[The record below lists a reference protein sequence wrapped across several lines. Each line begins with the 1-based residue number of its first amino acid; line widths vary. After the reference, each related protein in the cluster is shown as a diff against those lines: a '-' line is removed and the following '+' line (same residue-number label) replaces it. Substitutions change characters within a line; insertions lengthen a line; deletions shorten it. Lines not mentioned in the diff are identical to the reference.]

1 MMARRAA
8 GSSSPAAWPSPTR
21 SKRFDRGAAPD
32 RWPVNRGTTST
43 TGTANTAYKTLVSR
57 HPPKIVSKPPPPPR
71 RRKRHTAPNPQQHE
85 EAGQPP
91 LGFWAPAGPK
101 KLWGAATLAT
111 PPPTGDHP
119 QARSAL
125 TAPHDAGSE
134 SRPAPAGSDADG
146 PDGPAPHQA
155 QSHFANP
162 PTSKLSSKVDA
173 SGICHSRP
181 SQRNRRSP
189 GNRPNPRRRSNGDNQ
204 PISISAKKVTSSQR
218 IMTPV

>member
-43 TGTANTAYKTLVSR
+43 TGTANTAYKTLVS
-57 HPPKIVSKPPPPPR
+57 PPSPAKLGRAAPPPPR
-71 RRKRHTAPNPQQHE
+71 
-85 EAGQPP
+85 
-91 LGFWAPAGPK
+91 
-101 KLWGAATLAT
+101 ATPT
-111 PPPTGDHP
+111 PPPPGDHP
-119 QARSAL
+119 QARSAR

-146 PDGPAPHQA
+146 PDGPARHQA

-173 SGICHSRP
+173 SGICPSRP

-218 IMTPV
+218 IMTQVDGTPCSSLRPALA

>member
-1 MMARRAA
+1 MMARQAA
-8 GSSSPAAWPSPTR
+8 APSSPAAWPQPTR
-21 SKRFDRGAAPD
+21 SKRFGHGAAPD
-32 RWPVNRGTTST
+32 RWPVNRGATST
-43 TGTANTAYKTLVSR
+43 TGTASTA
-57 HPPKIVSKPPPPPR
+57 IPR
-71 RRKRHTAPNPQQHE
+71 TKR
-85 EAGQPP
+85 QPHHRQR
-91 LGFWAPAGPK
+91 
-101 KLWGAATLAT
+101 
-111 PPPTGDHP
+111 DHP

-125 TAPHDAGSE
+125 TAPHDAGPE

-146 PDGPAPHQA
+146 PDGPARHQA

-181 SQRNRRSP
+181 SQRNRRPP